1 MNGFVKNISH
11 EWAYAMKRAVK
22 PGGEITLDELY
33 EQYGRK
39 YGMLPDDEFVQWL
52 TDTKL
57 RATNKW
63 KILFSL
69 NEEEDLGG
77 GAEEHKISSKA
88 MSVPMVT
95 KNLKVEDIVTL
106 TVRKARIVLPKVMDL
121 NLLKYALNEVNQL
134 SNKDYLCRMLQK
146 RISELQISR

>member
-39 YGMLPDDEFVQWL
+39 YGMRPDDEFVKWL

-57 RATNKW
+57 RASNRW

-77 GAEEHKISSKA
+77 GAEENKIGSKA

-106 TVRKARIVLPKVMDL
+106 TVRKARVVLPKVMDL

-134 SNKDYLCRMLQK
+134 SNKEYLCRMLQK